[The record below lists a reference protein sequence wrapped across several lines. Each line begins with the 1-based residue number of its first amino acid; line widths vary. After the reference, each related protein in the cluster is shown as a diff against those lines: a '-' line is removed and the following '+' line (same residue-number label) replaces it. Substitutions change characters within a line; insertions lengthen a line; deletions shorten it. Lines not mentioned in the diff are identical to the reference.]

1 MASAF
6 TDLLNDT
13 ITVLS
18 GKKDNLWSRIT
29 GFTDEDAK
37 AYGIS
42 VMMDSIISS
51 SLMKDVYETVMMN
64 ASARQAIR
72 NTKGGAIVTGSGV
85 SGALQSAV
93 NIGYEAA
100 TAPTALTDISVLSSA
115 GISSIA
121 NLISGEMQELWE
133 KTLMVPNIE
142 GVPISTATIETSR
155 DVDVGDQVM
164 IVQSTSQK
172 RYWTDNAVPK
182 MKEWVVSGY
191 ITPQL
196 LLDSMYAV
204 KPSLKIQ
211 HEFLDIC
218 AASRRPVLFKDN
230 RGEFIFVQIM
240 SLHTTEEASYNNA
253 IKVTISLKEYKPFTV
268 NNVTSLVDSA
278 TQDASIL
285 AALGF

>member
-72 NTKGGAIVTGSGV
+72 NTKGGVVVTGSGV

>member
-72 NTKGGAIVTGSGV
+72 NTKGGAVVTGSGV

-155 DVDVGDQVM
+155 DVEVGDQVM

-172 RYWTDNAVPK
+172 QYWTDNAVPK

-204 KPSLKIQ
+204 KPSLKMQ

-285 AALGF
+285 ALIGF

>member
-72 NTKGGAIVTGSGV
+72 NTKGGVVVTGSGV

-204 KPSLKIQ
+204 KPSLKMQ